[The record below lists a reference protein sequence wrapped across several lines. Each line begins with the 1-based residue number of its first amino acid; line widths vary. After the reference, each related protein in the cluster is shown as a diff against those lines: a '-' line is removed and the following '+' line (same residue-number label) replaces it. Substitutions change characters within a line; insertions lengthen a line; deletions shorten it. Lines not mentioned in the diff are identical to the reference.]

1 MSCSAPRP
9 DGCAVRALAERE
21 GLDLSRC
28 TAYSDSSNDVP
39 MLSAVG
45 HAVAVNPDTSLRETA
60 RANGWEVRDF
70 RTGRKAAKLGVPA
83 AAGAGAVAGGVVA
96 GLALLRRHDGP
107 ADVRR
112 AGRWRASTG
121 LRAATAR

>member
-1 MSCSAPRP
+1 
-9 DGCAVRALAERE
+9 
-21 GLDLSRC
+21 
-28 TAYSDSSNDVP
+28 
-39 MLSAVG
+39 
-45 HAVAVNPDTSLRETA
+45 VAINPDSALRTQA
-60 RANGWEVRDF
+60 RAQGWEVRDF

-107 ADVRR
+107 PGPADVRR